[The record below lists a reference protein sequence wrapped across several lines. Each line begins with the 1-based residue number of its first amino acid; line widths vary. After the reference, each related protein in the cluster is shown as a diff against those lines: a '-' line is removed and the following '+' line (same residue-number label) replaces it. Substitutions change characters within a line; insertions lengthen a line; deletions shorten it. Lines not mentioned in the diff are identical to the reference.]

1 MKKKK
6 SRSVDAGF
14 GGVGDRAALRIVSSV
29 SAVGILLML
38 FILGFL
44 VVNGLPV
51 LKDASIGGILLG
63 LDWYPTEDPP
73 ALGMLPLIAGTLS
86 ATLLSSVISLPVA
99 FGLAVFTA
107 EIAPKHMRN
116 ALKVMLELL
125 GFLPSIVL
133 GFLGMMVIAPWMQ
146 EALGV
151 ASGLNLLNASML
163 LGFLVIP
170 VVASLSEE
178 ALSAVPQEMR
188 DASYALGATRWETVI
203 KVVVPHAMRGML
215 SASLLGVMRAL
226 GETMVVLMAA
236 GGAAIIPR
244 SLTDPIRPLTSTIA
258 AEMGETAVGSLHYH
272 ALFFAGLLLLVI
284 TLLINLISM
293 YVEKR
298 GQRT

>member
-44 VVNGLPV
+44 VANGLPV
-51 LKDASIGGILLG
+51 LREASLSGILLG
-63 LDWYPTEDPP
+63 FDWYPTEDPP

-86 ATLLSSVISLPVA
+86 ATLLSSLISLPVA

-107 EIAPKHMRN
+107 EIAPKYMRN

-146 EALGV
+146 EAFGV

-163 LGFLVIP
+163 LGFLVVP

-178 ALSAVPQEMR
+178 ALSAVPQELR

-203 KVVVPHAMRGML
+203 KVVVPHAMGGML

-244 SLTDPIRPLTSTIA
+244 SLADPIRPLTSTIA
-258 AEMGETAVGSLHYH
+258 AEMGETAVGSVHYH